1 MENNNNNELEKAPF
15 NMAQDTLKRLS
26 QTLDEIKQLAY
37 KTDYDMETRQAVKIG
52 LVRNFFVQSSPLLLE
67 DFVKKYKLE
76 ILKLRPKIVRII
88 QNRTWNES
96 KYVGQQIIYDEELEF
111 RLDEILIELQIV
123 LQKEGYFMPRAED
136 EESY

>member
-15 NMAQDTLKRLS
+15 NIAQDTLKRLS